1 MGAMVAGMARSCEWV
16 VEGFPRR
23 GFGVKVAGIRRSEIR
38 P

>member
-1 MGAMVAGMARSCEWV
+1 MGAMAAAMASFCEWV